1 MTGEFA
7 LREHT
12 ADVAVEA
19 TGGSMAAVFAAV
31 ADGLAAAQCDDVPA
45 TGGEQFR
52 VEREAEDLDGLLY
65 DYLGRLIY
73 ERDVRGVLPVD
84 NDVTITP
91 LVDERDGDVDGVDD
105 SDGDVEG
112 IDDSDGDVD
121 GVDDSDGDVDGV
133 DGSDASGADDVGR
146 EGHRYR
152 LDATARGV
160 DLADVDAREVKAVT
174 FSQMVVEE
182 RDGEWYAYVVFDV

>member
-19 TGGSMAAVFAAV
+19 AGDSPGAVFAAV
-31 ADGLAAAQCDDVPA
+31 ADGLAAAQCEDVPA
-45 TGGEQFR
+45 TGGERFDVDR
-52 VEREAEDLDGLLY
+52 AAEDLEGLLY

-84 NDVTITP
+84 NEATVIRPDA
-91 LVDERDGDVDGVDD
+91 DAAASSDDAGDDAGDGEADAFGVR
-105 SDGDVEG
+105 
-112 IDDSDGDVD
+112 
-121 GVDDSDGDVDGV
+121 
-133 DGSDASGADDVGR
+133 AS
-146 EGHRYR
+146 
-152 LDATARGV
+152 ARGV
-160 DLADVDAREVKAVT
+160 PLDAVDAREVKAVT
-174 FSQMVVEE
+174 FSEMIVEE